1 LKETAHPRVAIDS
14 SAETCVLR
22 SRGSSSAWLAANGT
36 VFLASACVMVVELVA
51 GRIISRHLGSSI
63 YTWTSV
69 IGVILGGLAVG
80 NYVGGRLA
88 DRYAPR
94 ATLSVLFVLSSVTCV
109 AITVANN
116 LVGEW
121 TVLWDLAWPA
131 RVATHVAL
139 VFGLPAALMGTIGPV
154 VARMALG
161 MGRRTGRTLGSV
173 YAWGVL
179 GSLVGTFATG
189 YVLIDVIG
197 TGAIIWSVAGI
208 LALIGVLYMPLSLK
222 GWGWAGVLVVAC
234 LASNASWGW
243 ARSLGERLA
252 LREVADPSVIYRD
265 ESLYSHI
272 EVRQVS
278 SDPDVRALYLDK
290 LLHSQVS
297 MDDPLNVHYGY
308 IRLFSELTRVRAA
321 DKRTIDTVTIGG
333 GGYVFP
339 RYLEQT
345 WPGSRVDV
353 VEIDPA
359 VTAAAKA
366 AFGLPEDT
374 RIRTIHSDGRVFVN
388 RLAERR
394 GRGEAV
400 PTYDFVYLD
409 AVNDFSVPYQ
419 LTTVEFFE
427 KVGELLTSDG
437 MLLINSIDLL
447 DSGRFVGSLVGTLAE
462 VFPYVGIYTVA
473 GHERMRGDSRLT
485 FVVAASRSAWS
496 WDGSEG
502 VVRMEESAVEA
513 FRQRAGGLV
522 LSDSFAPV
530 ENLLAPVVRAS
541 SQEVAANEALARAIE
556 LDRRGDQVGYIRFC
570 REALRRDPGFAE
582 AHYYL
587 GVGLYRMGSAAEAMT
602 HWEQALRSRPD
613 YVEVHYSLGAAH
625 YGLGDLDR
633 AWRHLSAARR
643 LRPEMAEAHN
653 AAGIVL
659 EARGDL
665 TGAMRL
671 YERALGLDPQ
681 LVEAR
686 EHLERV
692 RIRARLTDRT
702 EETPS

>member
-1 LKETAHPRVAIDS
+1 
-14 SAETCVLR
+14 
-22 SRGSSSAWLAANGT
+22 LAANGT
-36 VFLASACVMVVELVA
+36 IFMASGCVMVVELVA

-88 DRYAPR
+88 DRFAPR
-94 ATLSVLFVLSSVTCV
+94 PTLSALFLLSSVTCV

-121 TVLWDLAWPA
+121 TFLWDLSWPA
-131 RVATHVAL
+131 RVATHVAM

-189 YVLIDVIG
+189 YVLIDLIG
-197 TGAIIWSVAGI
+197 TGAIVWSVAGI
-208 LALIGVLYMPLSLK
+208 LALIGIVYMPMSPK
-222 GWGWAGVLVVAC
+222 GWGWAAILVVAI
-234 LASNASWGW
+234 LTSNASWGW
-243 ARSLGERLA
+243 ARNLGERLA
-252 LREVADPSVIYRD
+252 LREGADSSVIYRD

-272 EVRQVS
+272 EIRQVS
-278 SDPDVRALYLDK
+278 NEPDVRALYLDK
-290 LLHSQVS
+290 LLHSQVA

-308 IRLFSELTRVRAA
+308 IRIFSELTRIRATG
-321 DKRTIDTVTIGG
+321 KQRIDTVTIGG

-339 RYLEQT
+339 RYLEQR

-359 VTAAAKA
+359 VTLAARS

-374 RIRTIHSDGRVFVN
+374 RIRTFHSDGRVFVN
-388 RLAERR
+388 RLAEQRA
-394 GRGEAV
+394 RGEVV
-400 PTYDFVYLD
+400 PPYDFVYLD

-419 LTTVEFFE
+419 LTTVEFFR
-427 KVGELLTSDG
+427 KVSELLAPDG
-437 MLLINSIDLL
+437 MLLVNSIDVL
-447 DSGRFVGSLVGTLAE
+447 DSGLFIGALTRTVGEIFAHVR
-462 VFPYVGIYTVA
+462 VYTIE
-473 GHERMRGDSRLT
+473 GHERVRGDSRLT
-485 FVVAASRSAWS
+485 FVVAASRMAWE
-496 WDGSEG
+496 WDGTQG
-502 VVRMEESAVEA
+502 VVRMDDSAVETY
-513 FRQRAGGLV
+513 RQKAGPLI
-522 LSDSFAPV
+522 LTDSFAPV

-541 SQEVAANEALARAIE
+541 SQEVAANEALVRAIE
-556 LDRRGDQVGYIRFC
+556 LDQRGDLVGCVRYC
-570 REALRRDPGFAE
+570 REALRRDPKFAE

-587 GVGLYRMGSAAEAMT
+587 GVGLYRLGKTDEAVS
-602 HWEQALRSRPD
+602 HWEQALRSDPD
-613 YVEVHYSLGAAH
+613 YAEVHYSLGAAH
-625 YGLGDLDR
+625 YALGDLDR
-633 AWRHLSAARR
+633 AWRHLDVARR

-665 TGAMRL
+665 AGAMRL
-671 YERALGLDPQ
+671 YEQAVNLDPE

-686 EHLERV
+686 RHLERV
-692 RIRARLTDRT
+692 RIRKQLADRT
-702 EETPS
+702 GGIPS

>member
-1 LKETAHPRVAIDS
+1 MKEITHPTVAVDS
-14 SAETCVLR
+14 SAEGAGA
-22 SRGSSSAWLAANGT
+22 SPRGSSMAWLAVNGT
-36 VFLASACVMVVELVA
+36 VFMASSCVMVVELVA

-94 ATLSVLFVLSSVTCV
+94 ATLSVLFLLSSVTCV
-109 AITVANN
+109 AITIANN

-121 TVLWDLAWPA
+121 TVLWDLSWPA

-208 LALIGVLYMPLSLK
+208 LALIGVLYMPMSLK
-222 GWGWAGVLVVAC
+222 GWGWAAILVLAF

-243 ARSLGERLA
+243 AQSLGERLA
-252 LREVADPSVIYRD
+252 LREPADPSVIYRD

-272 EVRQVS
+272 EVRQVTS
-278 SDPDVRALYLDK
+278 EPDVRALYLDK

-308 IRLFSELTRVRAA
+308 IRIFSELTRIRAA
-321 DKRTIDTVTIGG
+321 DRRRIDTVTIGG

-339 RYLEQT
+339 RYLEQR

-359 VTAAAKA
+359 VTVAATV

-394 GRGEAV
+394 ARGEAV
-400 PTYDFVYLD
+400 PPYDFVYLD

-419 LTTVEFFE
+419 LTTVEFFD

-447 DSGRFVGSLVGTLAE
+447 DSGLFVGSLVRTLGE
-462 VFPYVGIYTVA
+462 VFPHVGVYTIA

-485 FVVAASRSAWS
+485 FVVAASRSAWV
-496 WDGSEG
+496 WGGSDG
-502 VVRMEESAVEA
+502 VVRMADSAVEA
-513 FRQRAGGLV
+513 YRQKAGSLI

-541 SQEVAANEALARAIE
+541 AQEVAANEALARAID
-556 LDRRGDQVGYIRFC
+556 LDRRGDLDGYVRYC
-570 REALRRDPGFAE
+570 REALRRDPKFAE

-587 GVGLYRMGSAAEAMT
+587 GVGLYRAGRAAEAVG
-602 HWEQALRSRPD
+602 HWERALVSEPD

-625 YGLGDLDR
+625 YGLGDLGR
-633 AWRHLSAARR
+633 AWRHLNAAMR
-643 LRPEMAEAHN
+643 LRPEMAEAFN

-665 TGAMRL
+665 AGAMRL
-671 YERALGLDPQ
+671 YERAVTLDPQ
-681 LVEAR
+681 LSEAHT
-686 EHLERV
+686 HLERV
-692 RIRARLTDRT
+692 RIRRMGSGL
-702 EETPS
+702 EMPHS